1 MFSSLERR
9 DQDIVIDAMEVK
21 NYKNGDNVINEGD
34 EGSEL
39 FIVYSGKLKCT
50 KKFPDQ

>member
-1 MFSSLERR
+1 MFSSLEKK
-9 DQDIVIDAMEVK
+9 DQTIVVDAMEVK
-21 NYKNGDNVINEGD
+21 NYKNGDNVIKEGD

-50 KKFPDQ
+50 KKFAD